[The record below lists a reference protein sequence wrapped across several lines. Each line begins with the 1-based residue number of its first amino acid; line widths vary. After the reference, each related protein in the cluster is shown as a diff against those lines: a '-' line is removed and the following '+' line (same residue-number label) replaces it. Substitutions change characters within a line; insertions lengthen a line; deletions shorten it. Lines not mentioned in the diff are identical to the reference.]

1 MFNFLVIR
9 ANDPKNIIICGTT
22 FWDRNV
28 DEAANDQIKDVN
40 NIMYA
45 FHEYAGSQGQVWWAY
60 L

>member
-45 FHEYAGSQGQVWWAY
+45 FHEYAGSQGQV
-60 L
+60 